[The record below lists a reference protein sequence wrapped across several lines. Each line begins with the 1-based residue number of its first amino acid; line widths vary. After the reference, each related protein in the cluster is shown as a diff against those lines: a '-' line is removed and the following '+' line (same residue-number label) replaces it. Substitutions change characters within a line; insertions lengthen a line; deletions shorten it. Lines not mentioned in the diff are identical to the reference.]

1 MASECA
7 WAEVV
12 QRRRVD
18 GIGVCA
24 SGGWSVVLGGWR
36 RGVRGRRLVG
46 GRSRMARRG
55 RGYFIEGVFFKCW
68 QDLDGSCGLAMV
80 GMGMIFGEDS
90 GSQEDQ
96 TLCIFCKQRDIFLL
110 AL

>member
-24 SGGWSVVLGGWR
+24 SGGWSAVAAGWLAEEE
-36 RGVRGRRLVG
+36 VTLLKEFFSNAGRIWMEV
-46 GRSRMARRG
+46 A
-55 RGYFIEGVFFKCW
+55 
-68 QDLDGSCGLAMV
+68 GLRWWV
-80 GMGMIFGEDS
+80 WV
-90 GSQEDQ
+90 
-96 TLCIFCKQRDIFLL
+96 
-110 AL
+110 